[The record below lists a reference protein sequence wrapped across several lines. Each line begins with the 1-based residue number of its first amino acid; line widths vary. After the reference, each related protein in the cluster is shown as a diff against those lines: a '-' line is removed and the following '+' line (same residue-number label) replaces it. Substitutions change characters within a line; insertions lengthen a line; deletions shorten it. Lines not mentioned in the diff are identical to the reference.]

1 MLRMAK
7 SKTHGCDAH
16 STRCTQLLID
26 TRLAIDH
33 ARVTV
38 YLHGQYT
45 TFLSRASKD
54 LGEEARG
61 LGQMQRHTTG

>member
-7 SKTHGCDAH
+7 SKPHGCDAH

-26 TRLAIDH
+26 TRLAVDH
-33 ARVTV
+33 QKVTV
-38 YLHGQYT
+38 YFHRHYSE
-45 TFLSRASKD
+45 FWCRASKD

-61 LGQMQRHTTG
+61 LAPMQGHTTG